1 MDKDV
6 VVDNNIITSAG
17 PATAVNVAFI
27 LLELL
32 TDKENCDKI
41 RRFMGF

>member
-17 PATAVNVAFI
+17 PATAVNVAFT
-27 LLELL
+27 LCW
-32 TDKENCDKI
+32 NC
-41 RRFMGF
+41 